1 MERVK
6 TAPFLT
12 TNKPD
17 DDLFHRPAAAFPVL
31 TAWQEWY
38 FASGVVNWNF
48 QISLCKQPLN
58 LHHQLQFPDGC

>member
-38 FASGVVNWNF
+38 FASGVVNWN
-48 QISLCKQPLN
+48 LL
-58 LHHQLQFPDGC
+58 L